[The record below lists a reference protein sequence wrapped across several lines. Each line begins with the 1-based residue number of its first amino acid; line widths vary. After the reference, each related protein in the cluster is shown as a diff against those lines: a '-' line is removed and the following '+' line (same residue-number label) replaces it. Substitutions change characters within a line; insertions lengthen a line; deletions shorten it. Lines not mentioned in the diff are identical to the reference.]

1 MHALIIGAT
10 GATGSA
16 LLTQLLAD
24 QTITKVSI
32 LVRKPMQ
39 LTHDKLR
46 VHLID
51 FDNIEAYR
59 PLIAGDVLFCCLG
72 TTAKAAGS
80 KQAQWKIEHD
90 YSRQFAQIAREN
102 DVSQMVLVSA
112 HFANPNSSMFYTKLK
127 GKIEMAMRNFHF
139 PSLLIVRPP
148 SLVRPNTD
156 RIFEDIT
163 VALFNGLARLGIMQ
177 AMHPIPVDVLAKAMI
192 ALAKK
197 QPQGVTIL
205 ESPDIWDRAN
215 KA

>member
-32 LVRKPMQ
+32 FVRKPIQ

-59 PLIAGDVLFCCLG
+59 PLIEGDVLFCCLG
-72 TTAKAAGS
+72 TTAKASGS

-102 DVSQMVLVSA
+102 GVSQMVLVSA
-112 HFANPNSSMFYTKLK
+112 RFANPNSSMFYTKLK
-127 GKIEMAMRNFHF
+127 GKIEMAMQNLHF
-139 PSLLIVRPP
+139 PSLSIVRPP

-177 AMHPIPVDVLAKAMI
+177 AMRPIPVDVLAKAMI

-197 QPQGVTIL
+197 QPQGVTVL
-205 ESPDIWDRAN
+205 ESPRYLGLG
-215 KA
+215 K